1 MGLIKDVLGSALGSD
16 QIKNGF
22 SNKRFSSSFNQNS
35 APSSGQRPY
44 SSYSGRNNND
54 YYDSDRS
61 DPNSGQLQPP
71 PAYSRQPS
79 RQSYNNSYD
88 SDYSDY
94 QQSRQQSRQGYND
107 YNDYDVYQQDMG
119 YSQGGGRGG
128 FRPLALPQ
136 ISYGDGQPFLRGY
149 SRELQR
155 YNIPFRDFMQILD
168 AINVAIIPNPE
179 HQIFQKGAN
188 IAGWFLWVAFESS
201 VLKVSIETNLE
212 FSAGLVLL
220 RLVSQLVRSVLE
232 LAHPWAI
239 LQHLLR
245 SCQKQI

>member
-22 SNKRFSSSFNQNS
+22 GNKRFSSPFNQNS

-54 YYDSDRS
+54 YNSDRS
-61 DPNSGQLQPP
+61 YPSSGQVQPP

-94 QQSRQQSRQGYND
+94 NDYQQPRQQSRQGYKSGYDND
-107 YNDYDVYQQDMG
+107 YNNYQQDMG

-155 YNIPFRDFMQILD
+155 YNISFRDFMQILD

-179 HQIFQKGAN
+179 NQIFQKGAN
-188 IAGWFLWVAFESS
+188 IAGWFL
-201 VLKVSIETNLE
+201 
-212 FSAGLVLL
+212 
-220 RLVSQLVRSVLE
+220 
-232 LAHPWAI
+232 
-239 LQHLLR
+239 
-245 SCQKQI
+245 

>member
-1 MGLIKDVLGSALGSD
+1 MLGSALGSD

-22 SNKRFSSSFNQNS
+22 SSKRLSSAFNQNS

-44 SSYSGRNNND
+44 SSSYGNRRNND

-61 DPNSGQLQPP
+61 YPSSGQLQPP

-79 RQSYNNSYD
+79 RQGYNNSLD
-88 SDYSDY
+88 SDYGDYDDY
-94 QQSRQQSRQGYND
+94 QQSRQQTRQGYNND
-107 YNDYDVYQQDMG
+107 YNDYQQDLG
-119 YSQGGGRGG
+119 YPQGGGRGG

-155 YNIPFRDFMQILD
+155 YNISFRDFMQILD

-179 HQIFQKGAN
+179 NQIFQKGAN
-188 IAGWFLWVAFESS
+188 IAGWFL
-201 VLKVSIETNLE
+201 
-212 FSAGLVLL
+212 
-220 RLVSQLVRSVLE
+220 
-232 LAHPWAI
+232 
-239 LQHLLR
+239 
-245 SCQKQI
+245 

>member
-35 APSSGQRPY
+35 APSSGQRPC
-44 SSYSGRNNND
+44 SSYSGRKNND
-54 YYDSDRS
+54 YYDRDRS
-61 DPNSGQLQPP
+61 YPSSGQLQPP

-79 RQSYNNSYD
+79 RQGYNNSYD
-88 SDYSDY
+88 SSDYSDY
-94 QQSRQQSRQGYND
+94 QQPRQQSRQGYNNGYND
-107 YNDYDVYQQDMG
+107 YNDYNDYGDYQQDMG
-119 YSQGGGRGG
+119 YSQGGERGG

-155 YNIPFRDFMQILD
+155 YNIPFRDFIQVLD

-179 HQIFQKGAN
+179 NQIFQKGAN
-188 IAGWFLWVAFESS
+188 IAGWFL
-201 VLKVSIETNLE
+201 
-212 FSAGLVLL
+212 
-220 RLVSQLVRSVLE
+220 
-232 LAHPWAI
+232 
-239 LQHLLR
+239 
-245 SCQKQI
+245 